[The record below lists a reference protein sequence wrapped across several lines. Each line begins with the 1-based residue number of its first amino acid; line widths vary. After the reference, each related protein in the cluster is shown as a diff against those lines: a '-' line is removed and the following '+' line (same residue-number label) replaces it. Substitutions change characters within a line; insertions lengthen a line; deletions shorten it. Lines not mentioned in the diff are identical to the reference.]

1 MAIFDWDGNGKKD
14 MFDDMIEY
22 NIFLECMKSDD
33 ENQQE
38 NCGEEV
44 NYDAITDFKTRYN

>member
-38 NCGEEV
+38 DCGEEV
-44 NYDAITDFKTRYN
+44 NCDAITDFKTRYN